1 MILALGDGIPF
12 FLIELARIMGC
23 HYSMCGHVA
32 FIWSHISEEYY
43 SLGII
48 SVKIVSS
55 F

>member
-1 MILALGDGIPF
+1 MILALGNGIPF

-32 FIWSHISEEYY
+32 FPLVPHYEEYY
-43 SLGII
+43 SLGF